1 MSMGPRIKERLAAVG
16 RSQADLAR
24 AIGVSPQAIS
34 KLVQGGTAETPKLY
48 QIARFLQTTPEYLS
62 GESDDP
68 DLTSIVVR
76 KTTSPKPAPANDNV
90 DVQEIDLAYGMG
102 GTFLDDAP
110 PPSNTMSFP
119 REWLRNFTKA
129 SPAQLFFARGH
140 GDSMMPTIAD
150 ADIVLIDRSQDT
162 LRLRDQIWA
171 VAVGG
176 VGMIKR
182 IRPLADGSVAILSDN
197 PLVPEDRA
205 VDGELHVIGRVVAIV
220 RRV

>member
-1 MSMGPRIKERLAAVG
+1 MSMGPRIRERLSAIG
-16 RSQADLAR
+16 RNQADLAR

-48 QIARFLQTTPEYLS
+48 QIARFLETTPEYLS

-68 DLTSIVVR
+68 DLTSVVLHR
-76 KTTSPKPAPANDNV
+76 RSPPKPVPANDNV
-90 DVQEIDLAYGMG
+90 EVHEIDLAYGMG
-102 GTFLDDAP
+102 GTYLDGPEPQA
-110 PPSNTMSFP
+110 STMSFP
-119 REWLRNFTKA
+119 RAFLRNFTKA
-129 SPAQLFFARGH
+129 APDQLFFARGH
-140 GDSMMPTIAD
+140 GDSMMPTISD

-162 LRLRDQIWA
+162 MRMRDQIWA

-182 IRPLADGSVAILSDN
+182 LRPMADGSVTILSDN
-197 PLVPEDRA
+197 PAVPEDRA
-205 VDGELHVIGRVVAIV
+205 VDGEMHLIGRVVAIV